1 MKQKSLK
8 GVLRNFSIVSIS
20 LIVVGT
26 LVLVWQL
33 NQVEQQINTSISGII
48 ENLGTYD
55 VYTLEEKLKG
65 IHHIVNKLSL
75 FLWVVCGG
83 VSVFFGFG
91 LWWLSGNLTKVMN
104 AFVGRLNQSYDGL
117 ESMSAKVSTSSE
129 ELSNSTTEQAAA
141 LQETASSLQQISA
154 MVTRNTDSAKYAKDL
169 SGNSQL
175 KLSKGQEEISELV
188 DIVHNIE
195 VSNENLVKYIH
206 KSHQEF
212 QDIVDVINEISS
224 KTNVINDIVFQTKLL
239 SFNASVEAARAGE
252 HGKGFSVVAQEVGN
266 LAQMSGKS
274 ADEITGLLKQ
284 SIDKVQDIIQK
295 TQVKMDALVT
305 EGQENIK
312 EGTEKATHVAESLQE
327 ILQSSGEVN
336 ERVQEIAT
344 ASMEQSQG
352 VQEIS
357 NAISELDQS
366 TQQNMH
372 ISQTNLDYS
381 KHLDH
386 SAKDLYSVIEE
397 LKGIFNSRQTV
408 GPVESKEVPLQLE
421 AVEEVEDSTVEYAAQ
436 EVEEVKK

>member
-312 EGTEKATHVAESLQE
+312 EGTEKATHVAESPT
-327 ILQSSGEVN
+327 G
-336 ERVQEIAT
+336 
-344 ASMEQSQG
+344 
-352 VQEIS
+352 
-357 NAISELDQS
+357 D
-366 TQQNMH
+366 
-372 ISQTNLDYS
+372 
-381 KHLDH
+381 
-386 SAKDLYSVIEE
+386 SAKFWGS
-397 LKGIFNSRQTV
+397 
-408 GPVESKEVPLQLE
+408 
-421 AVEEVEDSTVEYAAQ
+421 
-436 EVEEVKK
+436 